1 MTTTNRLPDNLTGP
15 FGYYARK
22 SDSKSDLGRQVQNI
36 DAACRE
42 SGVVIP
48 KNLRYEDTG
57 SRDRSKKRERFQQ
70 MLRDAE
76 AGLFRTLLVTNLDRF
91 GIEDAFEC
99 IAYVRRLQECRV
111 TLYSLEPGEGDLTA
125 KDQHNLI
132 KLIFKAE
139 GSREE
144 QIKKGGR
151 AITGKIRRLNVGAS
165 FQGGPCPYGYDKRF
179 ESPTGVHLWTI
190 HHEGPKLRLQ
200 IGPDGVERRCDGDK
214 TTHPVKR
221 TADKITLV
229 PSRDVE
235 RVKAVKLMF
244 DLWVNQDLSIL
255 GICKKLNQMGL
266 RHYGDFWK
274 PTAVRGIL
282 CNPVYTGN
290 LTFNRRKWGRF
301 VSSTKEGQEIKH
313 ETDEAKR
320 KKFFRPEAEWV
331 ERPGAHDALIEPH
344 VYLKAQAKL
353 DGLKKTTSRPPRH
366 PDLWLRRFCVCHH
379 CGQPM
384 QARHVGGIPYLICGR
399 RKKEASIGAP
409 PTCQFNS
416 VRHERVEKLVAEEF
430 GDLVDRTAGY
440 EGEQLLALFQKFQP
454 RMLELAKWHVEVIE
468 FLSARISERFGVRFD
483 ATDHR
488 EKVQR
493 MASKYVWDEDDLP
506 DWSKSM
512 ATIRRVVAENPKI
525 GEFIDE
531 IGKQWDSEVQAS
543 IDALKAKHEQ
553 ATEKWAVASREQAP
567 ILKRICD
574 GLETQ
579 MAELRAKLIRQNVM
593 EMEAII
599 AEAQSVSAQVDR
611 LAKVLR
617 TGNGHAKAEA
627 LKQLVKEIRLEFAP
641 KKSHKSKSKLVL
653 WKIVLCDGN
662 EVRARVCKAPRTGRL
677 APAGSSG
684 YW

>member
-1 MTTTNRLPDNLTGP
+1 MTTANRLPDNLTGP
-15 FGYYARK
+15 FAYYARK

-48 KNLRYEDTG
+48 RNLRYEDTG

-165 FQGGPCPYGYDKRF
+165 FQGGPCPYGYDKRC
-179 ESPTGVHLWTI
+179 ESPTGEHLWTI
-190 HHEGPKLRLQ
+190 HHEGPKLRLL

-214 TTHPVKR
+214 TTHPIKR

-229 PSRDVE
+229 PSRDGE

-244 DLWVNQDLSIL
+244 DLWANQDLTIL
-255 GICKKLNQMGL
+255 GICKKLNRTGF
-266 RHYGDFWK
+266 RHYGDLWK

-282 CNPVYTGN
+282 ANPVYTGT
-290 LTFNRRKWGRF
+290 LTFNRRKRGRF
-301 VSSTKEGQEIKH
+301 VSSTKDGREVKH
-313 ETDEAKR
+313 ETDDAKR
-320 KKFFRPEAEWV
+320 SSYLRPEAEWV
-331 ERPGAHDALIEPH
+331 ERPDAHAALIGAD
-344 VYLKAQAKL
+344 VYRKAEAKL
-353 DGLKKTTSRPPRH
+353 DALKRTTRRPPRH

-384 QARHVGGIPYLICGR
+384 QARHIGGLPYLICLRR
-399 RKKEASIGAP
+399 RKEVSIGAT
-409 PTCQFNS
+409 PTCQFYS
-416 VRHERVEKLVAEEF
+416 VRHERVERIVADEF
-430 GDLVDRTAGY
+430 GDLADHTAKY
-440 EGEQLLALFQKFQP
+440 EAEQLLALFQQTRP
-454 RMLELAKWHVEVIE
+454 RMLELAKWHTDVIG
-468 FLSARISERFGVRFD
+468 FLTAKIGERFGIRFD
-483 ATDHR
+483 ATDLP
-488 EKVQR
+488 EKVER
-493 MASKYVWDEDDLP
+493 MATKYVWDEDDLP
-506 DWSKSM
+506 DWRKSM
-512 ATIRRVVAENPKI
+512 TVIRRAAADNPEV
-525 GEFIDE
+525 GVFIDQIAE
-531 IGKQWDSEVQAS
+531 AWDTQVQA
-543 IDALKAKHEQ
+543 DLDVLKAQHER
-553 ATEKWAVASREQAP
+553 ATEKWAVASREQAAV
-567 ILKRICD
+567 LKRVCD
-574 GLETQ
+574 GLEAQ
-579 MAELRAKLIRQNVM
+579 MADLQSKLIRRNFV
-593 EMEAII
+593 EMQAIV
-599 AEAQSVSAQVDR
+599 AEAESVVAQV
-611 LAKVLR
+611 AGVEKVLR

-627 LKQLVKEIRLEFAP
+627 LKQLVKEVRLEFAP
-641 KKSHKSKSKLVL
+641 KTCRKAKSRLML
-653 WKIVLCDGN
+653 WRFVLCDGN
-662 EVRARVCKAPRTGRL
+662 EVRARACTGPRIGHA
-677 APAGSSG
+677 APAGS
-684 YW
+684 

>member
-1 MTTTNRLPDNLTGP
+1 MTTTNCLPENVTGP
-15 FGYYARK
+15 FAYYARK

-42 SGVVIP
+42 SGIVIP
-48 KNLRYEDTG
+48 SNLRYEDTG

-76 AGLFRTLLVTNLDRF
+76 AGRFRTLLVTNLDRF

-125 KDQHNLI
+125 KDQQNLI

-165 FQGGPCPYGYDKRF
+165 FQGGPCPYGYDKRC
-179 ESPTGVHLWTI
+179 ESPTGEHLWTI
-190 HHEGPKLRLQ
+190 HHEGPMLRLL
-200 IGPDGVERRCDGDK
+200 IGPDGVARRCDGDK
-214 TTHPVKR
+214 TTHPIKR

-244 DLWVNQDLSIL
+244 DLWANHDLPIL
-255 GICKKLNQMGL
+255 GVCKKLNQMGF

-274 PTAVRGIL
+274 PTAVRGML
-282 CNPVYTGN
+282 SNPVYTGT

-301 VSSTKEGQEIKH
+301 VSSTKDGREVKH

-331 ERPGAHDALIEPH
+331 ERPDAHDALIEPG
-344 VYLKAQAKL
+344 VYRKAQAKL
-353 DGLKKTTSRPPRH
+353 DALKKTTSRPPRH

-416 VRHERVEKLVAEEF
+416 VRHERVEKIVADEF
-430 GDLVDRTAGY
+430 GELVDRTASY

-454 RMLELAKWHVEVIE
+454 RMLELTKWHVDVVE
-468 FLSARISERFGVRFD
+468 FLTAKIGERFGIRFD
-483 ATDHR
+483 ATDYR
-488 EKVQR
+488 EKLER
-493 MASKYVWDEDDLP
+493 MTGKYVWDDDDLP
-506 DWSKSM
+506 DWRKSM
-512 ATIRRVVAENPKI
+512 AAIRRAATDNPKI
-525 GEFIDE
+525 GGFIDQIAE
-531 IGKQWDSEVQAS
+531 TWDAEVQADL
-543 IDALKAKHEQ
+543 DALKSKHEQ
-553 ATEKWAVASREQAP
+553 ATEKWAVASREQALV
-567 ILKRICD
+567 LKRVCD
-574 GLETQ
+574 NLEAQ
-579 MAELRAKLIRQNVM
+579 MAELRAKLIRRNIV
-593 EMEAII
+593 EMQAIV
-599 AEAQSVSAQVDR
+599 AEAQGIVAQVVGVE
-611 LAKVLR
+611 KVLR

-641 KKSHKSKSKLVL
+641 KTSHKAKSRLIL
-653 WKIVLCDGN
+653 WKFMLCDGN
-662 EVRARVCKAPRTGRL
+662 ELRATGCTGTSTGRRVRAG
-677 APAGSSG
+677 
-684 YW
+684 